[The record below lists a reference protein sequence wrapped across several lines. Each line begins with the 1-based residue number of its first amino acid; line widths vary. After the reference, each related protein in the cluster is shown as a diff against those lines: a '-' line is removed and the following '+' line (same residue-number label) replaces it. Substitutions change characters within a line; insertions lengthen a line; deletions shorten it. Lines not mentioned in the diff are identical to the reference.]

1 MASDLK
7 HRITECGRWAGMV
20 IHPDLAGGQG
30 VVEAGATSLGGPIYA
45 LRLSGFAAARQ
56 QQYIQLAARGIS

>member
-1 MASDLK
+1 
-7 HRITECGRWAGMV
+7 MV